1 MSVVHGIDRRA
12 VKWKSQL
19 LVFTGA
25 GDLVEE
31 NRPFFFFFFGSSWMH
46 YRTPNFI
53 TVNKLNKGRN
63 VYSLFRQCVF
73 ILKLK

>member
-12 VKWKSQL
+12 VKWKNQL

-31 NRPFFFFFFGSSWMH
+31 NTFIFFSSFWMH
-46 YRTPNFI
+46 YSSPNFT
-53 TVNKLNKGRN
+53 TVNKQGEK
-63 VYSLFRQCVF
+63 SLFFV
-73 ILKLK
+73 